1 MGSGA
6 CVEKMGGKLG
16 WGGVKG
22 GLCERGCGHSGL
34 GASVWGWSSPG
45 LLSVF
50 VSANFAWRGASVA
63 AAVLLPSSWVL
74 QPRGVHAGEGLVWRL
89 CLSGVFL
96 WEISV
101 SRGGK
106 EVPERAG
113 GGF

>member
-1 MGSGA
+1 M
-6 CVEKMGGKLG
+6 
-16 WGGVKG
+16 
-22 GLCERGCGHSGL
+22 
-34 GASVWGWSSPG
+34 
-45 LLSVF
+45 
-50 VSANFAWRGASVA
+50 A

-106 EVPERAG
+106 EAPERAG

>member
-1 MGSGA
+1 MQA
-6 CVEKMGGKLG
+6 CS
-16 WGGVKG
+16 WQAHR
-22 GLCERGCGHSGL
+22 GLRKPL
-34 GASVWGWSSPG
+34 V